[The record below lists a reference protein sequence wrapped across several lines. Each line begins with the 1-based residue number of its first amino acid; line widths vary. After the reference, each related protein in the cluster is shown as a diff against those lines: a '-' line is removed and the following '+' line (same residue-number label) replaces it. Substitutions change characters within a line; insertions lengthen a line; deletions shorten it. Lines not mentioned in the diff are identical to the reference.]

1 MLYVLPCIFTDF
13 VHAVQFMHICILNS
27 FFPNNFVD
35 LIKLCFFGHLRYCH
49 HLVPVIYKF
58 LHCVIF
64 FSETTGPIGTKIC
77 RNVHWMVPFK
87 VCFYLLIRGTQK
99 KREFLKFRIFERYI
113 EYLFFIQ
120 FWYVCWMDCV
130 ESFRQISFIFYQFSR

>member
-64 FSETTGPIGTKIC
+64 FSETTGPIGTK
-77 RNVHWMVPFK
+77 

-99 KREFLKFRIFERYI
+99 KREAQKVSKRDLISEISHIWKVYRIFIFHPILIR
-113 EYLFFIQ
+113 LLNGL
-120 FWYVCWMDCV
+120 CW
-130 ESFRQISFIFYQFSR
+130 EL